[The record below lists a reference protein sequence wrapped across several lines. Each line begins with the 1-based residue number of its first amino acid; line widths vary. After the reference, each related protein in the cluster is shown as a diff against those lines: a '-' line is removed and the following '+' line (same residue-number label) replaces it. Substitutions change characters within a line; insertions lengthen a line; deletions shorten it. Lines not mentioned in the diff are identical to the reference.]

1 MQTIRPGGP
10 SPGPHPSAPEG
21 PGGPDPS
28 EADRLT
34 DRQGG
39 VAVTATFEAAPG
51 LGQAEAG
58 GSGSEGI

>member
-1 MQTIRPGGP
+1 M
-10 SPGPHPSAPEG
+10 
-21 PGGPDPS
+21 GPDPS